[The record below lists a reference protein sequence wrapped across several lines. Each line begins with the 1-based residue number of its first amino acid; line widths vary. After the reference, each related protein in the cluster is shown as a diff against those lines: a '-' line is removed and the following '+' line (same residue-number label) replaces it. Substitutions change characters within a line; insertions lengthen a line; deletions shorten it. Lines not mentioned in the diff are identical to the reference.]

1 MFYSDNLKNNNIKH
15 CFFSRKNGT
24 SRGIYESLNC
34 GIGSKDKKETVQ
46 KNLELVAKAFNIE
59 KKQLMLMI
67 KTHRSKV
74 QFIDC
79 KNNESLIL
87 IHKDAARVGIGT
99 VSASAK
105 LEISSSLSE
114 NIFLAGNASGSITV
128 NKEGIIKISDFDGT
142 PTITS
147 GGLYYSSSNFF
158 VGI

>member
-1 MFYSDNLKNNNIKH
+1 MAKNIRIVPA
-15 CFFSRKNGT
+15 SG
-24 SRGIYESLNC
+24 SIYFTAD
-34 GIGSKDKKETVQ
+34 GYDVTGSIRLQTVGST
-46 KNLELVAKAFNIE
+46 ED
-59 KKQLMLMI
+59 
-67 KTHRSKV
+67 V
-74 QFIDC
+74 QFIDG

>member
-1 MFYSDNLKNNNIKH
+1 MAKNIRIVPA
-15 CFFSRKNGT
+15 SG
-24 SRGIYESLNC
+24 SIYFTAD
-34 GIGSKDKKETVQ
+34 GYDVTGSIRLQTVGST
-46 KNLELVAKAFNIE
+46 ED
-59 KKQLMLMI
+59 
-67 KTHRSKV
+67 V
-74 QFIDC
+74 QFIYC
-79 KNNESLIL
+79 KNKESLIL

>member
-1 MFYSDNLKNNNIKH
+1 MAKNIRIVPA
-15 CFFSRKNGT
+15 SG
-24 SRGIYESLNC
+24 SIYLTAD
-34 GIGSKDKKETVQ
+34 GYDVTGSIRLQTVGST
-46 KNLELVAKAFNIE
+46 ED
-59 KKQLMLMI
+59 
-67 KTHRSKV
+67 V
-74 QFIDC
+74 QFIDG

-105 LEISSSLSE
+105 LEVSSSLSE

-128 NKEGIIKISDFDGT
+128 NNEGIIKISDFDGT

>member
-1 MFYSDNLKNNNIKH
+1 MAKNIRIVPASGSI
-15 CFFSRKNGT
+15 FFTADGFDVT
-24 SRGIYESLNC
+24 
-34 GIGSKDKKETVQ
+34 GSIRLQTVGSTE
-46 KNLELVAKAFNIE
+46 N
-59 KKQLMLMI
+59 
-67 KTHRSKV
+67 V
-74 QFIDC
+74 QFIDGE
-79 KNNESLIL
+79 NNESLIL

-105 LEISSSLSE
+105 LEISSSLDE

-142 PTITS
+142 PTTTS

>member
-1 MFYSDNLKNNNIKH
+1 MAKNIRIVPA
-15 CFFSRKNGT
+15 SG
-24 SRGIYESLNC
+24 SIYFTAD
-34 GIGSKDKKETVQ
+34 GYDITGSIRLQTVGST
-46 KNLELVAKAFNIE
+46 ED
-59 KKQLMLMI
+59 
-67 KTHRSKV
+67 V
-74 QFIDC
+74 QFIDG

-105 LEISSSLSE
+105 LEVSSSLSE

-128 NKEGIIKISDFDGT
+128 NNEGIIKISDFDGT

>member
-1 MFYSDNLKNNNIKH
+1 MNIRIVPA
-15 CFFSRKNGT
+15 SG
-24 SRGIYESLNC
+24 SIYFTAD
-34 GIGSKDKKETVQ
+34 GYDVTGSIRLQTVGST
-46 KNLELVAKAFNIE
+46 ED
-59 KKQLMLMI
+59 
-67 KTHRSKV
+67 V
-74 QFIDC
+74 QFIDG

>member
-1 MFYSDNLKNNNIKH
+1 MAMNIRIVPA
-15 CFFSRKNGT
+15 SG
-24 SRGIYESLNC
+24 SIYFTAD
-34 GIGSKDKKETVQ
+34 GYDVTGSIRLQTVGST
-46 KNLELVAKAFNIE
+46 ED
-59 KKQLMLMI
+59 
-67 KTHRSKV
+67 V
-74 QFIDC
+74 QFIDG

-142 PTITS
+142 PTTTS

>member
-1 MFYSDNLKNNNIKH
+1 MAKNIRIVPA
-15 CFFSRKNGT
+15 SG
-24 SRGIYESLNC
+24 SIYFTAD
-34 GIGSKDKKETVQ
+34 GYDVTGSIRLQTVGST
-46 KNLELVAKAFNIE
+46 ED
-59 KKQLMLMI
+59 
-67 KTHRSKV
+67 V
-74 QFIDC
+74 QFIDG

-142 PTITS
+142 PTTTS

>member
-1 MFYSDNLKNNNIKH
+1 MAKNIRIVPASGSI
-15 CFFSRKNGT
+15 FFTADGFDVT
-24 SRGIYESLNC
+24 
-34 GIGSKDKKETVQ
+34 GSIRLQTVGST
-46 KNLELVAKAFNIE
+46 ED
-59 KKQLMLMI
+59 
-67 KTHRSKV
+67 V
-74 QFIDC
+74 QFIDGE
-79 KNNESLIL
+79 NNESLIL

-105 LEISSSLSE
+105 LEISSSLDE

-142 PTITS
+142 PTTTS

>member
-1 MFYSDNLKNNNIKH
+1 MAKNIRIVPASGSI
-15 CFFSRKNGT
+15 FFTADGFDVT
-24 SRGIYESLNC
+24 
-34 GIGSKDKKETVQ
+34 GSIRLQTVGSTE
-46 KNLELVAKAFNIE
+46 N
-59 KKQLMLMI
+59 
-67 KTHRSKV
+67 V
-74 QFIDC
+74 QFIDGE
-79 KNNESLIL
+79 NNESLIL

>member
-1 MFYSDNLKNNNIKH
+1 MAKNIRIVPA
-15 CFFSRKNGT
+15 SG
-24 SRGIYESLNC
+24 SIYFTAD
-34 GIGSKDKKETVQ
+34 GYDVTGSIRLQTLGSTDD
-46 KNLELVAKAFNIE
+46 
-59 KKQLMLMI
+59 
-67 KTHRSKV
+67 V
-74 QFIDC
+74 QFIDG

>member
-1 MFYSDNLKNNNIKH
+1 MAKNIRIVPASGSI
-15 CFFSRKNGT
+15 FFTADGFDVT
-24 SRGIYESLNC
+24 
-34 GIGSKDKKETVQ
+34 GSIRLQTVGSTE
-46 KNLELVAKAFNIE
+46 N
-59 KKQLMLMI
+59 
-67 KTHRSKV
+67 V
-74 QFIDC
+74 QFIDGE
-79 KNNESLIL
+79 NNESLIL

-105 LEISSSLSE
+105 LEISSSLDE

-128 NKEGIIKISDFDGT
+128 NKEGIVKISDFDGT

>member
-1 MFYSDNLKNNNIKH
+1 MAKNIRIVPA
-15 CFFSRKNGT
+15 SG
-24 SRGIYESLNC
+24 SIYFTAD
-34 GIGSKDKKETVQ
+34 GYDVTGSIRLQTVGST
-46 KNLELVAKAFNIE
+46 ED
-59 KKQLMLMI
+59 
-67 KTHRSKV
+67 V
-74 QFIDC
+74 QFIDGE
-79 KNNESLIL
+79 NNESLIL

-105 LEISSSLSE
+105 LEVSSSLSE

>member
-1 MFYSDNLKNNNIKH
+1 MAKNIRIVPA
-15 CFFSRKNGT
+15 SG
-24 SRGIYESLNC
+24 SIYFTAD
-34 GIGSKDKKETVQ
+34 GYDVTGSIRLQTVGST
-46 KNLELVAKAFNIE
+46 ED
-59 KKQLMLMI
+59 
-67 KTHRSKV
+67 V
-74 QFIDC
+74 QFIDG

-87 IHKDAARVGIGT
+87 IHKDAARVCIGT

>member
-1 MFYSDNLKNNNIKH
+1 MAKNIRIVPA
-15 CFFSRKNGT
+15 SG
-24 SRGIYESLNC
+24 SIYFTAD
-34 GIGSKDKKETVQ
+34 GYDVTGSIRLQTVGST
-46 KNLELVAKAFNIE
+46 ED
-59 KKQLMLMI
+59 
-67 KTHRSKV
+67 V
-74 QFIDC
+74 QFIDG

-87 IHKDAARVGIGT
+87 IHKDAGRVGIGT

>member
-1 MFYSDNLKNNNIKH
+1 MAKNIRIVPA
-15 CFFSRKNGT
+15 SG
-24 SRGIYESLNC
+24 SIYFTAD
-34 GIGSKDKKETVQ
+34 GYDVTGSIRLQTVGST
-46 KNLELVAKAFNIE
+46 ED
-59 KKQLMLMI
+59 
-67 KTHRSKV
+67 V
-74 QFIDC
+74 QFIDG

-128 NKEGIIKISDFDGT
+128 NKEGIIKISDFEGT

>member
-1 MFYSDNLKNNNIKH
+1 MAKNIRIVPA
-15 CFFSRKNGT
+15 SG
-24 SRGIYESLNC
+24 SIYFTAD
-34 GIGSKDKKETVQ
+34 GYDVTGSIRLQTVGST
-46 KNLELVAKAFNIE
+46 ED
-59 KKQLMLMI
+59 
-67 KTHRSKV
+67 V
-74 QFIDC
+74 QFIDG

-105 LEISSSLSE
+105 LEISSSLDE

>member
-1 MFYSDNLKNNNIKH
+1 MAKNIRIVP
-15 CFFSRKNGT
+15 SSG
-24 SRGIYESLNC
+24 SIYFTAD
-34 GIGSKDKKETVQ
+34 GYDVTGSIRLQTVGST
-46 KNLELVAKAFNIE
+46 ED
-59 KKQLMLMI
+59 
-67 KTHRSKV
+67 V
-74 QFIDC
+74 QFIDG